1 MNRRTF
7 MRLIGI
13 VPVLAACGSA
23 TVTIAPYPGAVPAKP
38 GDAALAAELFSTI
51 EEVGNAT
58 GVTATLYKI
67 PSGTTYMDVKAYYDA
82 ALSAQGFTIQDMLV
96 SEGDTINYCGW
107 RSGISLYLVG
117 VVEDNNGDGAFMAVA
132 TN

>member
-1 MNRRTF
+1 MHRRTF
-7 MRLIGI
+7 LRLTGL
-13 VPVLAACGSA
+13 VPVLAACGQA
-23 TVTIAPYPGAVPAKP
+23 AVNIAPFPGAIPAKP
-38 GDAALAAELFSTI
+38 EDAALAAELFRTI

-67 PSGTTYMDVKAYYDA
+67 PSGTTYADVKTYYDG
-82 ALSAQGFTIQDMLV
+82 ALSAQGYTIQDILV

-117 VVEDNNGDGAFMAVA
+117 VVEDNNGEGAFMAVA